1 MFIAGSH
8 RFGVLHHSVR
18 SERPTG
24 YTDEPEYISN
34 LMAELRYTISLSN
47 LRELASSGELVA
59 PKGPAGTVLVLH
71 PNLVHAS
78 GPNLSVFDRRLII
91 VSYNSIHM
99 YRRGSALRQNS
110 CARPNQRRWS
120 PSSTTS

>member
-1 MFIAGSH
+1 MCSTT
-8 RFGVLHHSVR
+8 RFAASDV
-18 SERPTG
+18 
-24 YTDEPEYISN
+24 
-34 LMAELRYTISLSN
+34 SN

-91 VSYNSIHM
+91 VSYNSIHNVPE
-99 YRRGSALRQNS
+99 RLG
-110 CARPNQRRWS
+110 ARPEFLCATQPTPLVATFDHELSPRRPAS
-120 PSSTTS
+120 